1 MQIRGE
7 FFLLQRP
14 CRWGHGCWWAPR
26 PARAR
31 SCANP
36 HSAAPVQPDAEC
48 GCSCPRAARGH
59 SDVARHDRH
68 GVGLGAALRTQQPLA
83 LPHVLSAAAPEL
95 RALEP
100 LHQVLFLV
108 RCRCRRRQ
116 GSPCGRTSLEHV
128 VLHVE
133 QELLLGAQ
141 HAARPARP
149 DPADEGSCWELE
161 VLHRIEP
168 DERAGS
174 AQTSLAV
181 HRDGTRLAL
190 HDAKEFADDFWRG
203 AGAVREEEIHMLDTL
218 IDEGLRVVL
227 LLVQS
232 NNQADAGLVKHWCI
246 IFRGERWIPVCVDRT
261 CRGRSKCQELAGD
274 DPVHVAVLA
283 VCEVV
288 VGVPVEAPPVEPP
301 EVDGSLEATQAVQQG
316 AVVGARAT
324 EGVAVRREL

>member
-1 MQIRGE
+1 MWDAWISKHHCATLRMQIRGE

-149 DPADEGSCWELE
+149 DPADESSGREPV
-161 VLHRIEP
+161 VLHRVEP
-168 DERAGS
+168 DERARS
-174 AQTSLAV
+174 AQPSLAV
-181 HRDGTRLAL
+181 HRDCARLVL
-190 HDAKEFADDFWRG
+190 RDCQELADDVWRG
-203 AGAVREEEIHMLDTL
+203 AAAVREVQIQMLDAL
-218 IDEGLRVVL
+218 IDEALCVVL
-227 LLVQS
+227 LLVQP
-232 NNQADAGLVKHWCI
+232 NNQANVALMEHWRI
-246 IFRGERWIPVCVDRT
+246 VFWGESWVPVSIERSW
-261 CRGRSKCQELAGD
+261 RRRSKRQKLARN
-274 DPVHVAVLA
+274 DPIHVAVLEIR
-283 VCEVV
+283 EVII
-288 VGVPVEAPPVEPP
+288 
-301 EVDGSLEATQAVQQG
+301 
-316 AVVGARAT
+316 
-324 EGVAVRREL
+324 